1 MTDVFIDRQI
11 YKDLIDHLEEKE
23 ISVLIGP
30 RQSGKTTLLRK
41 IEEKVKLRGQ
51 LVEYYN
57 LDVLAHRE
65 VVQNQTAFINFLKG
79 KLGQKPATIII
90 DEIQRLKNPG
100 QFLKGI
106 YDLNLPYKL
115 IVSGSSA
122 LEIKSSVSES
132 LTGRKK
138 IFYLFPLSFDELVN
152 FRRPDI
158 KALRGN
164 QRLYQQEYLNLLNEY
179 AQFGGYPK
187 VVLQPTTEK
196 KIEALEE
203 IYSSYIEK
211 DIKGFFGVR
220 NETAFVTLVMLL
232 AGQIGG
238 ITNKNLLAANIG
250 SNRQTVDNFLSY
262 LEKSFVI
269 QVVRPFFRNPE
280 KEILKSP
287 KIYFIDLGLR
297 NTAVKNFNNF
307 ETRQDKG
314 QLLENFVLLKVLKEA
329 GRLDKINF
337 WRTKTKAEMDFVVQ
351 RGMDIFPLEV
361 KAGRLK
367 SPTFSLS
374 FKSFLDT
381 YQPKQA
387 RLINLN
393 ITGKRKIGLTKVRVQ
408 RFYEKIF

>member
-1 MTDVFIDRQI
+1 M
-11 YKDLIDHLEEKE
+11 
-23 ISVLIGP
+23 
-30 RQSGKTTLLRK
+30 
-41 IEEKVKLRGQ
+41 
-51 LVEYYN
+51 
-57 LDVLAHRE
+57 
-65 VVQNQTAFINFLKG
+65 
-79 KLGQKPATIII
+79 
-90 DEIQRLKNPG
+90 
-100 QFLKGI
+100 
-106 YDLNLPYKL
+106 
-115 IVSGSSA
+115 
-122 LEIKSSVSES
+122 SES

-232 AGQIGG
+232 DGQIGG

-408 RFYEKIF
+408 RFYEKIFNFQIFCLLPLKKWIE

>member
-1 MTDVFIDRQI
+1 M
-11 YKDLIDHLEEKE
+11 
-23 ISVLIGP
+23 
-30 RQSGKTTLLRK
+30 
-41 IEEKVKLRGQ
+41 
-51 LVEYYN
+51 
-57 LDVLAHRE
+57 
-65 VVQNQTAFINFLKG
+65 
-79 KLGQKPATIII
+79 
-90 DEIQRLKNPG
+90 
-100 QFLKGI
+100 
-106 YDLNLPYKL
+106 
-115 IVSGSSA
+115 
-122 LEIKSSVSES
+122 
-132 LTGRKK
+132 
-138 IFYLFPLSFDELVN
+138 
-152 FRRPDI
+152 
-158 KALRGN
+158 
-164 QRLYQQEYLNLLNEY
+164 
-179 AQFGGYPK
+179 
-187 VVLQPTTEK
+187 
-196 KIEALEE
+196 
-203 IYSSYIEK
+203 
-211 DIKGFFGVR
+211 
-220 NETAFVTLVMLL
+220 
-232 AGQIGG
+232 
-238 ITNKNLLAANIG
+238 
-250 SNRQTVDNFLSY
+250 
-262 LEKSFVI
+262 
-269 QVVRPFFRNPE
+269 VRPFFRNPE